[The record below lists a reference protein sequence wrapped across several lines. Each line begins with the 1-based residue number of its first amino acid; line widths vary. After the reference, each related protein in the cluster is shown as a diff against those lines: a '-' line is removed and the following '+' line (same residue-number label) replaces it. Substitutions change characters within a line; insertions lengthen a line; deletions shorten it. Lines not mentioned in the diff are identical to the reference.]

1 MRKKGAV
8 STIDDDNCR
17 SPEVIVDFECENDL
31 LFIVIANIGLSS
43 AYRTSIKFDREI
55 VDSSGRN
62 IASMK
67 IFRMLEFAPPGK
79 KIRIFVDRFSSYVA
93 RKQPQ
98 LITADISY
106 SDKRGQKFND
116 TIRHNLTVYSDIAEV
131 RML

>member
-1 MRKKGAV
+1 M
-8 STIDDDNCR
+8 
-17 SPEVIVDFECENDL
+17 DFECEGDL
-31 LFIVIANIGLSS
+31 LFIVIANIGSSS
-43 AYRTSIKFDREI
+43 AFRISIKFNKEM
-55 VDSSGRN
+55 VNSSGKN

-98 LITADISY
+98 LITANISY

-116 TIRHNLTVYSDIAEV
+116 VIKHNLAVYRDIAEV